1 MSLNKLTVWML
12 AATSIAFSSCI
23 DDSFN
28 GGKNEYATL
37 NFSLAANKSI
47 SVGTMTRADGDTET
61 IAMADALGV
70 ETFTQ
75 PEAGN
80 FTIKITDAEDNTE
93 DNTKY
98 EGLLSAY
105 SSETTKL
112 PISNDKYKVT
122 ATLAGAVGFYGEAE
136 TETGAPAYYGETEF
150 SITSDAIIDVEIPV
164 ALSNSI
170 LKFEYTS
177 SSETEDE
184 TDAETNL
191 FQDYFSD
198 CDITVKDA
206 AQNEVA
212 YNDFEERGAFLEV
225 GKQTIAYTLTVAQ
238 AQSAASKTITGSVD
252 VTLKANTCHIFK
264 FNVTNVGGVNKLEIV
279 IDDTIETTHDIEL
292 GDIDINDDNYIQKDE
307 NGNGENA

>member
-61 IAMADALGV
+61 IAMAEALGV

-80 FTIKITDAEDNTE
+80 FTIKITDAEG
-93 DNTKY
+93 NTKY

-136 TETGAPAYYGETEF
+136 TGAPAYYGETEF

-170 LKFEYTS
+170 LKFVYTS

-191 FQDYFSD
+191 FQDYFSE
-198 CDITVKDA
+198 CNITVKDA

>member
-80 FTIKITDAEDNTE
+80 FTIKITDAEG
-93 DNTKY
+93 NTKY

-136 TETGAPAYYGETEF
+136 TGAPAYYGETEF

-164 ALSNSI
+164 ALSNSF
-170 LKFEYTS
+170 LKFVYTS

-191 FQDYFSD
+191 FQDYFSE
-198 CDITVKDA
+198 CNITVKDA

>member
-80 FTIKITDAEDNTE
+80 FTIKITDAEG
-93 DNTKY
+93 NTKY
-98 EGLLSAY
+98 DGLLSAY

-136 TETGAPAYYGETEF
+136 TGAPAYYGETEF

-170 LKFEYTS
+170 LKFVYTS

-191 FQDYFSD
+191 FQDYFSE
-198 CDITVKDA
+198 CNITVKDA

-225 GKQTIAYTLTVAQ
+225 GKQTIAYTLIVAQ

>member
-23 DDSFN
+23 DESFD
-28 GGKNEYATL
+28 GGKSEYATL

-47 SVGTMTRADGDTET
+47 SVGTMTRADGDAET

-80 FTIKITDAEDNTE
+80 FTIKITDAES
-93 DNTKY
+93 NTKY
-98 EGLLSAY
+98 EGLLSEY

-112 PISNDKYKVT
+112 PISSNDKYKVT
-122 ATLAGAVGFYGEAE
+122 ATHAGAVGFYGDTD
-136 TETGAPAYYGETEF
+136 TETGAPAYYGEKEF

-177 SSETEDE
+177 SSETEDGS
-184 TDAETNL
+184 DAETNL
-191 FQDYFSD
+191 FKNYFSD
-198 CDITVKDA
+198 CNIIVEDA
-206 AQNEVA
+206 AQNKVE
-212 YNDFEERGAFLEV
+212 YNHFEERGAFLEV
-225 GKQTIAYTLTVAQ
+225 GAKTITYTLTVAK
-238 AQSAASKTITGSVD
+238 AQSDASKTITGSVG
-252 VTLKANTCHIFK
+252 VTLKANTCHIYK

-279 IDDTIETTHDIEL
+279 IDDTIEATHDIEV
-292 GDIDINDDNYIQKDE
+292 GDIDINDDQYIQKDE
-307 NGNGENA
+307 NNSGENA

>member
-1 MSLNKLTVWML
+1 
-12 AATSIAFSSCI
+12 
-23 DDSFN
+23 
-28 GGKNEYATL
+28 
-37 NFSLAANKSI
+37 
-47 SVGTMTRADGDTET
+47 
-61 IAMADALGV
+61 MADALGV

-80 FTIKITDAEDNTE
+80 FTIKITDAEG
-93 DNTKY
+93 NTKY
-98 EGLLSAY
+98 DGLLSAY

-136 TETGAPAYYGETEF
+136 TGAPAYYGETEF

-170 LKFEYTS
+170 LKFVYTS

-191 FQDYFSD
+191 FQDYFSE
-198 CDITVKDA
+198 CNITVKDA

-238 AQSAASKTITGSVD
+238 GQSDASKTITGSVD

>member
-80 FTIKITDAEDNTE
+80 FTIKITDAEG
-93 DNTKY
+93 NTKY

-136 TETGAPAYYGETEF
+136 TGAPAYYGETEF

-170 LKFEYTS
+170 LKFVYTS

-191 FQDYFSD
+191 FQDYFSE
-198 CDITVKDA
+198 CNITVKDA

>member
-23 DDSFN
+23 DDNFN

-80 FTIKITDAEDNTE
+80 FTIKITDAEG
-93 DNTKY
+93 NTKY
-98 EGLLSAY
+98 DGLLSAY

-122 ATLAGAVGFYGEAE
+122 ATLAGALGFYGEAE
-136 TETGAPAYYGETEF
+136 TETGAPAYYGESEF
-150 SITSDAIIDVEIPV
+150 SITSDVIINVEIPV

-212 YNDFEERGAFLEV
+212 YSNFEERGAFLEA

-279 IDDTIETTHDIEL
+279 IDDTIAETHDIAV

>member
-1 MSLNKLTVWML
+1 MSLNRLTVWML

-23 DDSFN
+23 DDNFN

-80 FTIKITDAEDNTE
+80 FTIKITDAEG
-93 DNTKY
+93 NTKY

-136 TETGAPAYYGETEF
+136 TGAPAYYGETEF

-170 LKFEYTS
+170 LKFVYTS

-191 FQDYFSD
+191 FQDYFSE
-198 CDITVKDA
+198 CNITVKDA

>member
-47 SVGTMTRADGDTET
+47 SVGTMTRADGDAET

-80 FTIKITDAEDNTE
+80 FTIKITDAEG
-93 DNTKY
+93 NTKY

-136 TETGAPAYYGETEF
+136 TGAPAYYGETEF

-170 LKFEYTS
+170 LKFVYTS

-191 FQDYFSD
+191 FQDYFSE
-198 CDITVKDA
+198 CNITVKDA

-238 AQSAASKTITGSVD
+238 AQSDASKTITGSVD

>member
-80 FTIKITDAEDNTE
+80 FTIKITDAEG
-93 DNTKY
+93 NTKY
-98 EGLLSAY
+98 DGLLSAY

-136 TETGAPAYYGETEF
+136 TGAPAYYGETEF

-170 LKFEYTS
+170 LKFVYTS

-191 FQDYFSD
+191 FQDYFSE
-198 CDITVKDA
+198 CNITVKDA

-238 AQSAASKTITGSVD
+238 AQSDASKTITGSVD

>member
-37 NFSLAANKSI
+37 NFSLAANKSL

-80 FTIKITDAEDNTE
+80 FTIKITDAEG
-93 DNTKY
+93 NTKY
-98 EGLLSAY
+98 DGLLSAY

-122 ATLAGAVGFYGEAE
+122 ATLAGAVGFYGE

-170 LKFEYTS
+170 LKFVYTS

-191 FQDYFSD
+191 FQDYFSE

-212 YNDFEERGAFLEV
+212 YSNFEERGAFLEV

-238 AQSAASKTITGSVD
+238 AQSDASKTITGSVD